1 MRVLSREFKMIR
13 ELLFATLAVALILFP
28 LDMVW
33 LKLARPFYESQMG
46 AILLPEPRIAI
57 AAVFYLVYTVGI
69 AFFAVLPNLQSATIW
84 NAIFYGAFLGLIAY
98 GTYDVSNY
106 ATLKD
111 FTLHVMIVDWTWGT
125 ILTATSSAGAWALY
139 RWFS

>member
-1 MRVLSREFKMIR
+1 MLR
-13 ELLFATLAVALILFP
+13 ELSFATLAVAVILFP
-28 LDMVW
+28 LDMIW

-57 AAVFYLVYTVGI
+57 AALFYILYTIGI
-69 AFFAVLPNLQSATIW
+69 AFFAVLPNLQSGSLISVAL
-84 NAIFYGAFLGLIAY
+84 YGAFLGLIAY

-111 FTLHVMIVDWTWGT
+111 FTATVMIVDWIWGT
-125 ILTATSSAGAWALY
+125 FLTALSAAGAWSLY
-139 RWFS
+139 RWFSL